1 MSSQGPG
8 SNPVVVV
15 VVEVVVI
22 SSQSIEPIVHS
33 SSNYSRVHISWGN
46 HCVSGTLA

>member
-15 VVEVVVI
+15 DMEVDVI
-22 SSQSIEPIVHS
+22 SSQSIEPIVQS
-33 SSNYSRVHISWGN
+33 SSNYSRVHIVLG
-46 HCVSGTLA
+46 